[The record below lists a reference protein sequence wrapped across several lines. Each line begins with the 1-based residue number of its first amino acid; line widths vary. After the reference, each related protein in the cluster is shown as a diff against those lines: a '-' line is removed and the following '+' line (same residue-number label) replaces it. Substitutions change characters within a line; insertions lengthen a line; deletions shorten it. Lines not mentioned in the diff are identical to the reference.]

1 MPENRIE
8 EIVRNAVAQSLE
20 RQLSALRESVVQDVL
35 REVAPALADKQKD
48 RNTAAEHNK
57 TAAETPGGS
66 ATLQRAVS
74 AIQAGTNQK
83 EILRA
88 LLDNSSL
95 YSGRAALFIIKA
107 GTASGWQGTGFSGS
121 EPIKDFVPNISSGL
135 GARVM
140 QSRSAEAGHI
150 SEFDQPFAA
159 KFGTPAEGKI

>member
-48 RNTAAEHNK
+48 RNASAENDK
-57 TAAETPGGS
+57 GAAETPGAS

-74 AIQAGTNQK
+74 AIQAGANQK

-95 YSGRAALFIIKA
+95 YSGRAA
-107 GTASGWQGTGFSGS
+107 
-121 EPIKDFVPNISSGL
+121 FVHN
-135 GARVM
+135 
-140 QSRSAEAGHI
+140 
-150 SEFDQPFAA
+150 
-159 KFGTPAEGKI
+159 